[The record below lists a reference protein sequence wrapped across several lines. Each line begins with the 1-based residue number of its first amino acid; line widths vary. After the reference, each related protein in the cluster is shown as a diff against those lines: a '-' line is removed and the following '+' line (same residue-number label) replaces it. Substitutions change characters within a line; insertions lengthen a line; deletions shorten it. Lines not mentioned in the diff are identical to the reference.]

1 MKKNHYTAVF
11 DKLQQAFDDESSHAS
26 MYNTHTHDVDG
37 NGENNSSRHP
47 WSVWREGNSP
57 ILVGYMKNSCY
68 LTAIFDDKKHPGYR
82 TCYAAEWSDADDPD
96 ISIAQLTY
104 VYGRKPEQQNYNL
117 TINYDGKASWP
128 EKKLNLLDY
137 PVMPDNVKQ
146 SLKRLRNLPDSL
158 FSIYSVPKDIPYDG
172 DKNSW
177 IGKAMNSI
185 SRLSNRDWHR
195 FFGLL
200 TEKMIAHAN
209 DKGSTED
216 MVVAAGLILDLCKN
230 ADPLDADEREI
241 SEYIH
246 PQDNG
251 CRTDVRWMQ
260 LKSAKNELF
269 IAGCQPLCIRA
280 WDYGEEDLESATH
293 PNEIKRGSF
302 VNLNIDLNVHG
313 VGGVLGINKLPY
325 HATLQLPSKWKDC
338 REIVSLD
345 GQWLFH
351 WSKDPESRPVG
362 FEREDYDVSKWDKIT
377 VPGNWQLQGY
387 GKPIYVNMQYPFHR
401 DRPSVTGEPPK
412 DWYAYDHRNPV
423 GSYVTFIDV
432 TDEINE
438 D

>member
-1 MKKNHYTAVF
+1 MKARIIIALVALLVSAPPASAQKRIKEVFEDVGKYAGVTQTSEQKSSSVDSAGITSESRIITLKVKKNHYTAVF

-172 DKNSW
+172 DKNSC
-177 IGKAMNSI
+177 IGKALNSI

-216 MVVAAGLILDLCKN
+216 MVVAAGLVLDLCKN
-230 ADPLDADEREI
+230 ADPLDADERTI
-241 SEYIH
+241 SA
-246 PQDNG
+246 N
-251 CRTDVRWMQ
+251 RLTDVAQHYFDNDKHQYIYDLLMLGAKK
-260 LKSAKNELF
+260 LKKE
-269 IAGCQPLCIRA
+269 
-280 WDYGEEDLESATH
+280 
-293 PNEIKRGSF
+293 
-302 VNLNIDLNVHG
+302 
-313 VGGVLGINKLPY
+313 
-325 HATLQLPSKWKDC
+325 
-338 REIVSLD
+338 
-345 GQWLFH
+345 
-351 WSKDPESRPVG
+351 
-362 FEREDYDVSKWDKIT
+362 
-377 VPGNWQLQGY
+377 
-387 GKPIYVNMQYPFHR
+387 
-401 DRPSVTGEPPK
+401 
-412 DWYAYDHRNPV
+412 
-423 GSYVTFIDV
+423 
-432 TDEINE
+432 
-438 D
+438 